1 MVDQK
6 QIYYGADYNPEQWSQ
21 ETIKEDM
28 RLMREV
34 GVNYVS
40 INIFGWV
47 NIQPNESTFDFT
59 FLDWLMDLLYENN
72 IAIDLAN
79 GTASPPAWLVKKY
92 PEMMPMTIHGNR
104 LVHGSRQHYCPTSPI
119 YREYARRLSEAVA
132 KRYSQHPGVVMW
144 HINNEYTCHIHECY
158 CPNCRAS
165 FQNWLEKKYQTIEAL
180 NTAWSTKF
188 WSQTYQE
195 WDEIFLPEEMPTF
208 KNPCQQLDY
217 RRFISDMNLEIYQI
231 EKKAIQTFSSNI
243 PFMTNLMGLHKYV
256 DGFKWASEMD
266 VVSWN
271 AYPNPFESLPYP
283 QFLANDLM
291 RSLKK
296 KPFLIMEQAPSAVN
310 WRQVNGVKKPGQ
322 MRLWSYEALA
332 HGSDGMM
339 FFQWRQ
345 SQGGAEKFHSAI
357 VPHGDPHTSRTFR
370 ECAALGNELK
380 QLNGIV
386 GSRFVADIAIVFDW
400 ENWWA
405 LELDAKPNA
414 NIRYIHQMR
423 ALYAALRALNI
434 AVDFIHPSE
443 SLDGYP
449 LVIAYNLY
457 SASEEFG
464 NKVKEFVANG
474 GTFLTNFFSGIVNE
488 NDQVYLGGYPGLFK
502 EVLGITVEEFQPL
515 KPEIQQQVH
524 FKNKFYEN
532 CQWEEVI
539 HLQGAT
545 PLATFTSDF
554 LKDSPAI
561 TKHRFGK
568 GLAYYLGT
576 ELEQDGLTDLLNDI
590 FSDAKLKKVAERY
603 LQENSELSVTVRQGP
618 THIFLFLLNHTND
631 SQQVQFLSEGTAL
644 LSKRKVC
651 ELTLAPMEVEIIK
664 FAKG

>member
-332 HGSDGMM
+332 HG
-339 FFQWRQ
+339 
-345 SQGGAEKFHSAI
+345 
-357 VPHGDPHTSRTFR
+357 DPHTSRTFR

-380 QLNGIV
+380 QLNDIV

-405 LELDAKPNA
+405 
-414 NIRYIHQMR
+414 QMR
-423 ALYAALRALNI
+423 SRIPIFAI
-434 AVDFIHPSE
+434 
-443 SLDGYP
+443 
-449 LVIAYNLY
+449 
-457 SASEEFG
+457 
-464 NKVKEFVANG
+464 
-474 GTFLTNFFSGIVNE
+474 
-488 NDQVYLGGYPGLFK
+488 
-502 EVLGITVEEFQPL
+502 
-515 KPEIQQQVH
+515 
-524 FKNKFYEN
+524 
-532 CQWEEVI
+532 
-539 HLQGAT
+539 
-545 PLATFTSDF
+545 FT
-554 LKDSPAI
+554 K
-561 TKHRFGK
+561 
-568 GLAYYLGT
+568 
-576 ELEQDGLTDLLNDI
+576 
-590 FSDAKLKKVAERY
+590 
-603 LQENSELSVTVRQGP
+603 
-618 THIFLFLLNHTND
+618 
-631 SQQVQFLSEGTAL
+631 
-644 LSKRKVC
+644 
-651 ELTLAPMEVEIIK
+651 
-664 FAKG
+664 